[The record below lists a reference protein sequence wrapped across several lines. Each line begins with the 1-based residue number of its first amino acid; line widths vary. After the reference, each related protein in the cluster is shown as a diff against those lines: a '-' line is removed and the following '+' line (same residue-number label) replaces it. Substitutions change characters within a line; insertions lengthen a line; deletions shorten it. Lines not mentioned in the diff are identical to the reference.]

1 MALSQ
6 LNNCIK
12 SIKKL
17 CDVHS
22 VIFQAHINQ
31 HLPFLDSYTRRRA
44 LWDSAR
50 GEILLFYMLP
60 CSHKKRV
67 IYVHG
72 GSCSHKKKVINR
84 HGGSCLHGFS

>member
-17 CDVHS
+17 CDFHS

-31 HLPFLDSYTRRRA
+31 HLPFLDSNTRFLKNIKFIIIIIFRVPKLCVIKNLA
-44 LWDSAR
+44 
-50 GEILLFYMLP
+50 FFLP
-60 CSHKKRV
+60 TKQM
-67 IYVHG
+67 
-72 GSCSHKKKVINR
+72 
-84 HGGSCLHGFS
+84 